1 MLNIK
6 WGWIALVA
14 AVLVGFSRIYL
25 FVHFPTDVL
34 VGAILGAVMAVI
46 TVLIMRKTCLKRKL
60 QRPLRKAD
68 RA

>member
-6 WGWIALVA
+6 WGWIALV

-25 FVHFPTDVL
+25 FVHFPTYVL
-34 VGAILGAVMAVI
+34 VGAFPGAVMAAI
-46 TVLIMRKTCLKRKL
+46 NVLIMRKTCLKRKL

>member
-6 WGWIALVA
+6 WGWIALA

-34 VGAILGAVMAVI
+34 VGAFPGAVMAAI
-46 TVLIMRKTCLKRKL
+46 NVLIMRKNM
-60 QRPLRKAD
+60 P
-68 RA
+68 